1 MRKLHFIAA
10 LILALAA
17 APYSPAQQ
25 PLLPE
30 RFGSWE
36 PNMHHPDMHPPLA
49 QPLVMWPRS
58 REAASLDSHPEYTKL
73 LVESGVVRVE
83 ERGYQKGGSELELR
97 VFQLR
102 DPSSAYEVYTSRIS
116 SEMHPSVVWGPSAI
130 GNGHLLLLI
139 GNMVVEIAGP
149 ENASTADLQ
158 QLVNIIKSHS
168 DQTPLPPVRS
178 YLPDGFS
185 DGTQRYAL
193 GPVGFQQ
200 ALNTLRREEYST
212 LTPEVG
218 FANAAE
224 AMLAEYGKGNESAV
238 LVLIEYPTPQLAEQR
253 LRHLEQA
260 ISPGAKQAGT
270 TIERKA
276 SLLSLV
282 LRPSSAAYAG
292 ALRGAV
298 NYETEV
304 TWNEPHQTASDP
316 PLLTTVAKIFI
327 STGVFMVVAVVL
339 GVAFGG
345 VRVLAKIFLP
355 GKVFDRPEQMDV
367 LQLGLSSKRIDSRD
381 FY

>member
-1 MRKLHFIAA
+1 MRKPYIIGGL
-10 LILALAA
+10 LLALAA
-17 APYSPAQQ
+17 APYSAAQQ

-36 PNMHHPDMHPPLA
+36 PNTHHPDMHPPLA

-58 REAASLDSHPEYTKL
+58 PEAASLDSHPEYTKL
-73 LVESGVVRVE
+73 LVESGVVLVE
-83 ERGYQKGGSELELR
+83 ERDWQKGGNELGVRL
-97 VFQLR
+97 FQLR

-116 SEMHPSVVWGPSAI
+116 SEMHPSTVWGPSAI
-130 GNGHLLLLI
+130 GSGHLLLLI
-139 GNMVVEIAGP
+139 GNMVAEIAGP
-149 ENASTADLQ
+149 ENASTADLR
-158 QLVNIIKSHS
+158 QLANIIKTHS

-178 YLPDGFS
+178 YLPEGFA

-193 GPVGFQQ
+193 GPVGFQH
-200 ALNTLRREEYST
+200 ALNTLRREEFST
-212 LTPEVG
+212 LTSEVG

-224 AMLAEYGKGNESAV
+224 AMLAEYRKGNDSAV
-238 LVLIEYPTPQLAEQR
+238 LVLIEYPTPQLAEQH

-260 ISPGAKQAGT
+260 LAPAAKQAGT

-282 LRPSSAAYAG
+282 LRPSSAAYG
-292 ALRGAV
+292 DALRSAV

-304 TWNEPHQTASDP
+304 TWNEPRQTVSDP
-316 PLLTTVAKIFI
+316 PLLSTIAKIFI
-327 STGVFMVVAVVL
+327 ATFVFMVVAVVL

-345 VRVLAKIFLP
+345 VRVLAKIFFP

-367 LQLGLSSKRIDSRD
+367 LQLGLSSKRINSRD

>member
-1 MRKLHFIAA
+1 MRKLHLIAA
-10 LILALAA
+10 LLLALAA
-17 APYSPAQQ
+17 APWAPAQEV
-25 PLLPE
+25 LLPAH
-30 RFGSWE
+30 FGNWSGQPSPTWVE
-36 PNMHHPDMHPPLA
+36 TEAPLNFVNIWKETGRRMGEFC
-49 QPLVMWPRS
+49 QY
-58 REAASLDSHPEYTKL
+58 AS
-73 LVESGVVRVE
+73 
-83 ERGYQKGGSELELR
+83 GGAKINVGLAR
-97 VFQLR
+97 YR
-102 DPSSAYEVYTSRIS
+102 DPSSAYEAYTALIS
-116 SEMHPSVVWGPSAI
+116 PKMHPSTLNRTSAVD
-130 GNGHLLLLI
+130 GDKLFVLLGGSILE
-139 GNMVVEIAGP
+139 VRPTPEI
-149 ENASTADLQ
+149 STEDLVS
-158 QLVNIIKSHS
+158 LVNSVGANS
-168 DQTPLPPVRS
+168 DKTPLPPIRS
-178 YLPDGFS
+178 YLPRGFS

-193 GPVGFQQ
+193 GPAAFQNAITSLKQDEFASLATEAGF
-200 ALNTLRREEYST
+200 NS
-212 LTPEVG
+212 G
-218 FANAAE
+218 AE
-224 AMLAEYGKGNESAV
+224 AIFAHYRAGKDEAV
-238 LVLIEYPTPQLAEQR
+238 LLLIEYPTPQLAEQH

-304 TWNEPHQTASDP
+304 TWNEPHQTVSDP

-327 STGVFMVVAVVL
+327 FTGVFMVVAVVL